1 MQAVLTASQEQR
13 ALDLLRR
20 VIGTVTVN
28 PPGGE
33 EALARLLAEEL
44 EKAGLVCQ
52 VRPFAP
58 GRANILARLPGREPE
73 LPALMLNG
81 HLDTVPF
88 GDRDLWQTPP
98 EEAVVEDGI
107 LRGRGASD
115 MKSGLCAAAFA
126 LATLAEEGFVPRRDI
141 LFLGTGDEESQGL
154 GAQAAVEA
162 GWLEGVGEM
171 VIGEPTGNG
180 LGVASKGTLWL
191 EITLRGRTSH
201 GAYPWEGINAAETA
215 CALVG
220 EIKAL
225 VGGETHPYLT
235 SPTCTLTR
243 IDGGVKS
250 NMVPDLCRMIF
261 DVRTVPG
268 VDHQTLIRRAREAC
282 DRLCGPAGVQWELAV
297 LTNRMAVE
305 TDPHGALAEEMSRAV
320 AAVTG
325 KEPQLCGTGFFS
337 DASIFLRSCSLPVV
351 LFGPGASSEA
361 HKPNETLVLER
372 YYEAAAC
379 YRQLLLM
386 NG

>member
-1 MQAVLTASQEQR
+1 MKAALTPAQERR

-44 EKAGLVCQ
+44 GSKGLTCRVEF
-52 VRPFAP
+52 FAP
-58 GRANILARLPGREPE
+58 GRANVLARLPGREPE

-88 GDRDLWQTPP
+88 GDRALWATPP
-98 EEAVVEDGI
+98 EEAVLQEGI

-126 LATLAEEGFVPRRDI
+126 LASLAEEGFVPRRDI

-154 GAQAAVEA
+154 GAQAAVAA
-162 GWLEGVGEM
+162 GWLDRVGEM
-171 VIGEPTGNG
+171 VIGEPTGNR
-180 LGVASKGTLWL
+180 LGVASKGTIWL

-201 GAYPWEGINAAETA
+201 GAYPWEGVNAAELA
-215 CALVG
+215 CALV
-220 EIKAL
+220 ERIKAL

-235 SPTCTLTR
+235 PPTCTLTR

-268 VDHQTLIRRAREAC
+268 VDHEALIQRAREAC
-282 DRLCGPAGVQWELAV
+282 QALCDPAGAQWELQV
-297 LTNRMAVE
+297 LTNRMAAE
-305 TDPHGALAEEMSRAV
+305 TDPRGALVEALGRAAEEI
-320 AAVTG
+320 TG
-325 KEPQLCGTGFFS
+325 QRPGLCGTGFFS
-337 DASIFLRSCSLPVV
+337 DASIFLRTHNLPVV
-351 LFGPGASSEA
+351 LFGPGESSEA
-361 HKPNETLVLER
+361 HKPNEALVLAR
-372 YYEAAAC
+372 YYEAVAC
-379 YRQLLLM
+379 YRQLLLEQ
-386 NG
+386 